1 MNRSRSTLVKF
12 VVFATVMT
20 ALTTLLIMT
29 FSGYR
34 SASTATYFASFVD
47 ASGLKPGES
56 VRVAGIRIGT
66 VESVKLQPDKSVTV
80 EFNANRT
87 LVLTKGTRAAVR
99 YLNLVG
105 DRYLELLN
113 DPGPTEFLSEGAQI
127 PEDRTMPALDLDQL
141 LGGLKPV
148 IQGLNPQDV
157 NALTTSLIEVFQG
170 QGGTLESLMSRTS
183 SFTNTLADN
192 SGVLE
197 QLIDN
202 LSAAMATISADG
214 ERFSATLDRLHR
226 LVAELANDRESI
238 GASIESLSDGTA
250 AVSDL
255 LGQAR
260 PPLAATVSELGRLA
274 SNLDAQS
281 DRLDTAIKKAPE
293 NYRKMMRLGAYGN
306 FFNYY
311 LCGITVR
318 VSDLQGRTAQFPWVE
333 QDGGRCTEPE

>member
-1 MNRSRSTLVKF
+1 MNRPGATVVKF
-12 VVFATVMT
+12 AVFATVMT
-20 ALTTLLIMT
+20 ALTALLVMT
-29 FSGYR
+29 FTGYR
-34 SASTATYFASFVD
+34 SASTATYSASFGD

-56 VRVAGIRIGT
+56 VRVAGIRVGT
-66 VESVKLQPDKSVTV
+66 VESVRLQPDKSVTV

-105 DRYLELLN
+105 DRYLELVN
-113 DPGPTEFLSEGAQI
+113 DPGPSEFLPEGALI

-157 NALTTSLIEVFQG
+157 NALTTSLIEIFQG
-170 QGGTLESLMSRTS
+170 QGGTLESLLSRTS
-183 SFTNTLADN
+183 TFTNTLADN
-192 SGVLE
+192 SAVME

-202 LSAAMATISADG
+202 LSAALATISADG
-214 ERFSATLDRLHR
+214 ERFSATLDRLYR
-226 LVAELANDRESI
+226 LVSELANDRESI
-238 GASIESLSDGTA
+238 GESIESLSNGTA

-274 SNLDAQS
+274 SNLDAQK
-281 DRLDTAIKKAPE
+281 DRLDTAIRKAPE

-318 VSDLQGRTAQFPWVE
+318 VSDLQGRTAQFPWIE
-333 QDGGRCTEPE
+333 QEGGRCTEPE